1 MKLRIVH
8 KGLLYLG
15 IPLLA
20 QGVFLA
26 ELMNLL
32 SQTEKSIEREK
43 FHIDLS
49 REMNATIIQ
58 FCHTLAVCGKGAS
71 KEFMPAS
78 QYKKLMDAHLEK
90 LAEYTKN
97 TSEEYQQ
104 VFNSSKQLFTAQYQL
119 LNTLQ
124 TDVDDSQFGLIK
136 RMAATKKFIAY
147 AESASPIIYKAW
159 QHEEELLD
167 EERQRA
173 QRWRAKIKQLVLW
186 SSVADLA
193 MALVLFLV
201 FVKTI
206 TQRLNLLMKN
216 AAVLPKSTEL
226 PYKVEGDDE
235 IASLDASM
243 HEAAGELIKAANYR
257 RSLLAMIAHDL
268 KNPLTAVHVAF
279 DVMLKGS
286 NKGQVAVADDRIKEL
301 QSTTGQMTTLLDDLL
316 SLDRM
321 ESSEL
326 RLDLSLV
333 TAAELVKETCN
344 LTSSQVSAKNLQIAT
359 QIDASGVNVIADRR
373 RLVQVLANFV
383 GNAARFS
390 PQGATITIAAA
401 KQNSIAIFS
410 VIDSGPGIPEG
421 LQSKVFDKYFQAA
434 GVAESGQ
441 GYGLGLAICKQ
452 IIERHKGQI
461 GVKSKPG
468 QGATFWFSLPLDEAS
483 EGEEDF

>member
-1 MKLRIVH
+1 MKLKIVH

-15 IPLLA
+15 IPLVV
-20 QGVFLA
+20 QGVFVA

-43 FHIDLS
+43 FHIELS

-58 FCHTLAVCGKGAS
+58 FCRTLAVCGKGAS
-71 KEFMPAS
+71 KEFMPAAE
-78 QYKKLMDAHLEK
+78 YKKMMDAHLEK
-90 LAEYTKN
+90 LADYTKN

-104 VFNSSKQLFTAQYQL
+104 MFNSSKQLFTAQYQL

-124 TDVDDSQFGLIK
+124 TDTDDSSLGLV
-136 RMAATKKFIAY
+136 RRVAATKKFIAY
-147 AESASPIIYKAW
+147 AEKSSPVIYKAW

-186 SSVADLA
+186 SSIVDLV

-206 TQRLNLLMKN
+206 TRRLNLLMQN
-216 AAVLPKSTEL
+216 AAVLPESTQL
-226 PYKVEGDDE
+226 PFKVEGDDE
-235 IASLDASM
+235 IASLDQSM
-243 HEAAGELIKAANYR
+243 HEAAAELIKAVNYR

-268 KNPLTAVHVAF
+268 KNPLTAVHMAF
-279 DVMLKGS
+279 DLMLKGS
-286 NKGQVAVADDRIKEL
+286 EEGLVAVPDKRIKDL

-326 RLDLSLV
+326 RLDLTLV
-333 TAAELVKETCN
+333 SASELIDETRS
-344 LTSSQVSAKNLQIAT
+344 LTSSQVAEKRQNIET
-359 QIDASGVNVIADRR
+359 RIDASGVNVIADRR
-373 RLVQVLANFV
+373 RLIQVLANFV

-390 PQGATITIAAA
+390 PQNSTIEIAAA
-401 KQNSIAIFS
+401 REGKSAVFS
-410 VIDSGPGIPEG
+410 VTDTGPGIPEG
-421 LQSKVFDKYFQAA
+421 LRLKVFDKYYQASDTVE
-434 GVAESGQ
+434 GGK

-452 IIERHKGQI
+452 IVERHHGQI
-461 GVKSKPG
+461 GVKSKAG
-468 QGATFWFSLPLDEAS
+468 AGATFWFSLPLDESLEA
-483 EGEEDF
+483 EVD